1 MYGGQTAFGTVL
13 FFSAVLIPGTE
24 LRLYL
29 GSKHLYLL
37 SQLASLL
44 CRVFI
49 FVLCICMLCLRVCKY
64 MSLVLAEA

>member
-1 MYGGQTAFGTVL
+1 MEDRQLLGLFW
-13 FFSAVLIPGTE
+13 FFSTVLIPGIE
-24 LRLYL
+24 LRLCL

-44 CRVFI
+44 SRGFI